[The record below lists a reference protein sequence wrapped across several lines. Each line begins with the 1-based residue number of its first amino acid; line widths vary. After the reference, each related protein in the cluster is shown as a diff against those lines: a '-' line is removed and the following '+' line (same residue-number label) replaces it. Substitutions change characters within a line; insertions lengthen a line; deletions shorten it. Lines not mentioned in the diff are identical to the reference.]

1 MTDPRDFADHAH
13 VIDHWEGQ
21 CQRPARYGPTAR
33 ASGKKTSAALSGHEL
48 DQLAQT
54 VEAEII
60 PRLLLAHTIER
71 QDIATNENTID
82 EPTTSEIETFA
93 RLMLYRSIEEGRTFA
108 NQLRTRG
115 VSTER
120 LLLGLLAP
128 AARLLG
134 EYWKADVCDFTE
146 VTVALSRL
154 QLILRE
160 LSPLLAATRRGS
172 ATNGSALTAAFRR
185 RALLAATPG
194 EQHSFGLYVV
204 EEFFRREDW
213 EVWGGIALTPKKI
226 VDVVRT
232 EAFDLVG
239 FSLSCERFLDSLAST
254 ISAVRKASRNPA
266 LAIMV
271 GGQLFIERPE
281 LVAEV
286 GADATADDGQQA
298 VINAHELTQRLEQQ
312 IPFNRRGN

>member
-1 MTDPRDFADHAH
+1 MTDPRDVADHVHPA
-13 VIDHWEGQ
+13 DHWEGQ
-21 CQRPARYGPTAR
+21 CKGSLRYRSDAGSSNR
-33 ASGKKTSAALSGHEL
+33 KKSVALSTSEL
-48 DQLAQT
+48 DRLAQT

-71 QDIATNENTID
+71 QLITTDEDTND
-82 EPTTSEIETFA
+82 EPTASEIEAFA
-93 RLMLYRSIEEGRTFA
+93 RLMLYKDIEEGRLFA
-108 NQLRTRG
+108 NRLRVRG
-115 VSTER
+115 VTTER

-128 AARLLG
+128 TARLLG
-134 EYWKADVCDFTE
+134 EYWKSDICDFTQ

-160 LSPLLAATRRGS
+160 LSPLLQATRRGVAS
-172 ATNGSALTAAFRR
+172 QDGQLTEAFRR
-185 RALLAATPG
+185 RALLAAAPG

-213 EVWGGIALTPKKI
+213 EVWGGVALTPKKI
-226 VDVVRT
+226 VEVVRNET
-232 EAFDLVG
+232 FDLVG
-239 FSLSCERFLDSLAST
+239 FSLSCERFLDGLAST

-286 GADATADDGQQA
+286 GADATANDGQQA
-298 VINAHELTQRLEQQ
+298 VINAHELTQRLEQLV
-312 IPFNRRGN
+312 PSSRRGN